1 MRILMMALGLCGATA
16 VCIGQQT
23 PPPAATPAP
32 ASATAA
38 EGAQPAPVAAVVV
51 PPEAPVTPAKVV
63 CSGDE
68 LTISANNSTLSSV
81 LNEVRRCMGTKI
93 DIPSEA
99 GSKRLFDKIGPGKAS
114 QVLDVLLSNTG
125 YNYIIGA
132 SPANEDKIESIV
144 LLSRSNDNAPAPVDD
159 ARAGSNSRRAFMQMH
174 QNSIPHPM
182 TEADEAAAAEL
193 NKGKEPAA
201 APAENTTPAAAPADG
216 QPAAPATDPNSPKP
230 ADSQK
235 PADAAPAQ
243 ADTVTPPTPADPAAN
258 NNSYSTKPNTTEQQ
272 IVNMQQM
279 FELRKQMTQQQN
291 QPAPQQQPQP

>member
-23 PPPAATPAP
+23 PPPAATTAP

-38 EGAQPAPVAAVVV
+38 EGAQPAPVAAVV

-99 GSKRLFDKIGPGKAS
+99 GSKRLYDKIGPGKAS

-132 SPANEDKIESIV
+132 SAANEDKIESIV
-144 LLSRSNDNAPAPVDD
+144 LLSRTSDNAPAVPDD
-159 ARAGSNSRRAFMQMH
+159 ARAGTTNRRAFMQMH

-193 NKGKEPAA
+193 GKPKEAAA
-201 APAENTTPAAAPADG
+201 APAENATPAPAEGTAPAAD
-216 QPAAPATDPNSPKP
+216 PAQKP
-230 ADSQK
+230 AEGQK
-235 PADAAPAQ
+235 PADAAPAAQ
-243 ADTVTPPTPADPAAN
+243 PDNSATPAPADPASN
-258 NNSYSTKPNTTEQQ
+258 NNYNTKPSTTEQQ

-279 FELRKQMTQQQN
+279 FELRKQIVQQQN
-291 QPAPQQQPQP
+291 QPQPQQQPQP